1 MTIIYLI
8 LAALALGLLVFIHEL
23 GHFFAARSVGMIVEA
38 FSIGFGPSLFKW
50 RSKNGVEWRLG
61 IIPLGGYVRIA
72 GMDFKKR
79 KKEEESSNYELVNPY
94 DVKNGF
100 YSKSPFK
107 RIYVLIAGPLANVI
121 FAMLVFFVIWFL
133 GGRDKSFSELT
144 QVVGWVSPSSE
155 FYKAGL
161 RRGDRIFSC
170 NGKRYEG
177 IKDIL
182 YASVF
187 DGSRMTLTGE
197 RYDFATSKVSP
208 FNIIVQPRINTTLSQ
223 PTFTTPFSSARYL
236 IYAMTKSQENKLPVG
251 SPMLDSGIAYGDRL
265 VWMDGEL
272 LFSLDQ
278 MRALLNEQYA
288 LLTIKRND
296 RIFLSRQPRILA
308 GEMSLPVYL
317 RNDLIDCQYEAYLK
331 GKWSS
336 LYILP
341 YVIGNNCYIEK
352 LLPLSTSLLD
362 ELKINKDSYSPLQV
376 GDLILAVDGQLVYS
390 NYEILKLIQN
400 HQALIIVKRDLE
412 DLKRLPEYS
421 FQEDN
426 NFFKSFDFSQIEKIV
441 SSIGSDHV
449 NKVAGKFVLL
459 NPVLPRRWDQFY
471 VSKENKDKFLEEM
484 ERQKQLIN
492 AIKNKAKKVALLEQ
506 LEESKKKV
514 MLGIQLQD
522 LIVKYNPNP
531 FELFLSTFSET
542 ARTLK
547 GLISGKVNV
556 KWLAG
561 PVGIVQA
568 LHHGWSLGITEAL
581 FWIGLISVNLAVL
594 NLLPIP
600 VLDGGYVAF
609 SLWEWISGKR
619 LNFRVIEKLII
630 PFIILLVLL
639 FILLTFQDIIRLL

>member
-8 LAALALGLLVFIHEL
+8 LAALALGVLVFIHEL

-50 RSKNGVEWRLG
+50 RSKNGVEWRIG

-79 KKEEESSNYELVNPY
+79 KKEEESSGCELINPY
-94 DVKNGF
+94 DIKNGF
-100 YSKSPFK
+100 YSKSPLK

-121 FAMLVFFVIWFL
+121 FAMLVFCAIWFL

-144 QVVGWVSPSSE
+144 QVVGWVSPGSE

-161 RRGDRIFSC
+161 RKGDRIFSC
-170 NGKRYEG
+170 NGKHYEG

-182 YASVF
+182 YASIL

-197 RYDFATSKVSP
+197 RYDFATNKASP
-208 FNIIVQPRINTTLSQ
+208 FSIIVQPRNNTLSQ
-223 PTFTTPFSSARYL
+223 STLTVPFSSARYL
-236 IYAMTKSQENKLPVG
+236 IYAMTKSQENKLPMG
-251 SPMLDSGIAYGDRL
+251 SPMLDSGVAYGDRL

-278 MRALLNEQYA
+278 MSALLNEQYA

-296 RIFLSRQPRILA
+296 HIFLSRQPRILA
-308 GEMSLPVYL
+308 GEMSLPIYL

-352 LLPLSTSLLD
+352 LLPLSTGLLD
-362 ELKINKDSYSPLQV
+362 ELKINKDSYSDLQV
-376 GDLILAVDGQLVYS
+376 GDLILAVDGQVVYS

-400 HQALIIVKRDLE
+400 HQALIIVKRNLDEVTHLS
-412 DLKRLPEYS
+412 DYGV
-421 FQEDN
+421 QEDS
-426 NFFKSFDFSQIEKIV
+426 NFLKSFDFSQIEKIA
-441 SSIGSDHV
+441 SSIGSDDV
-449 NKVAGKFVLL
+449 NKEAGKFVLL
-459 NPVLPRRWDQFY
+459 NPVTPRRWDQFH

-492 AIKNKAKKVALLEQ
+492 TIKNKAKKVALLEQ
-506 LEESKKKV
+506 LEESKKRV
-514 MLGIQLQD
+514 MLGIHLQD

-547 GLISGKVNV
+547 GLISGRVNV
-556 KWLAG
+556 KWLSG

-568 LHHGWSLGITEAL
+568 LHHGWSLGINEAL

-600 VLDGGYVAF
+600 VLDGGYVVF

-619 LNFRVIEKLII
+619 LNLRLIEKLII

-639 FILLTFQDIIRLL
+639 FILLTFQDILRLL